1 MCCIHQHGWWQGLTC
16 SASRSEPKG
25 VPDWRAVRPVYLV
38 SGAESYCACSVHSQ
52 WCRDG
57 GVTCAACGAT
67 ADLIPQPSASVHGPF
82 GAVSWTLASCS
93 TSQQSAESLL
103 SLLSKAEPQMHM
115 CRGCIRRRRDGAQ
128 QHLNLATHRAAVAV
142 LASATA
148 HAGRLEGQKV
158 LLLQLESYYNL
169 KEYPK
174 ERAAAE

>member
-1 MCCIHQHGWWQGLTC
+1 MLHRSAWWQGLTC

-103 SLLSKAEPQMHM
+103 SRLGKAEPQMHM
-115 CRGCIRRRRDGAQ
+115 FRGCTRRGAMGRNNTQ
-128 QHLNLATHRAAVAV
+128 VGNPSCSLWPSWRALQHMQ
-142 LASATA
+142 
-148 HAGRLEGQKV
+148 GD
-158 LLLQLESYYNL
+158 
-169 KEYPK
+169 
-174 ERAAAE
+174 